1 MAVFERILLTGG
13 AGFVGSY
20 LAPLLAADYPRAR
33 RALLTLNDTPAPVD
47 AAWTPIAGDLL
58 DAGAIDEIVA
68 SLRPDLVV
76 HLAGQASIGRALDA
90 AEQTWRANFFGSFNL
105 ASALARHAPETLA
118 LFASSVSVYGA
129 SLNDGVAAEDAP
141 PRPLDAY
148 GRSKIAAEG
157 ALADVLG
164 PRSRLVIARPVNHS
178 GPRQSEKSFVLS
190 SFAAQIAAIEAG
202 RKQPELRVGDLSKAR
217 DFLDVRD
224 VVAAYRALI
233 AKAPELPDRVSV
245 FNIASGQP
253 HTIGDLLDRLRA
265 RATRPFETHVDP
277 ALLRPSAVDIP
288 TIACD
293 ATKLRETT
301 GWRQRHTID
310 DMLQSLLDYWR
321 GVESAADDRE
331 SAGAG
336 RSEGRAD
343 QAARISA
350 RLPARGIVAT
360 GPRTRPNRLFRRLAC
375 VQAVAPDRGA
385 AGRRRDRHVAP
396 LCLRRRRRSR
406 LPRPP
411 FRRAPRAHPSRAPRR
426 RACWST

>member
-33 RALLTLNDTPAPVD
+33 RALLTLSDSPATVD
-47 AAWTPIAGDLL
+47 SAWTPVVGDLL
-58 DAGAIDEIVA
+58 DASAINEIVA

-90 AEQTWRANFFGSFNL
+90 AEQTWRANFIGAFNL

-129 SLNDGVAAEDAP
+129 SLNDGLAAEDAP
-141 PRPLDAY
+141 TRPLDAY

-202 RKQPELRVGDLSKAR
+202 RKEPKLRVGDLSKAR

-233 AKAPELPDRVSV
+233 AKAPQLPDRVTV
-245 FNIASGQP
+245 FNIASGEP
-253 HTIGDLLDRLRA
+253 HTIGDLLDRLHA
-265 RATRPFETHVDP
+265 RATRSFETQVDA

-310 DMLQSLLDYWR
+310 EMLQSLLDYWR
-321 GVESAADDRE
+321 GVESA
-331 SAGAG
+331 GG
-336 RSEGRAD
+336 
-343 QAARISA
+343 
-350 RLPARGIVAT
+350 
-360 GPRTRPNRLFRRLAC
+360 
-375 VQAVAPDRGA
+375 
-385 AGRRRDRHVAP
+385 
-396 LCLRRRRRSR
+396 
-406 LPRPP
+406 
-411 FRRAPRAHPSRAPRR
+411 
-426 RACWST
+426 